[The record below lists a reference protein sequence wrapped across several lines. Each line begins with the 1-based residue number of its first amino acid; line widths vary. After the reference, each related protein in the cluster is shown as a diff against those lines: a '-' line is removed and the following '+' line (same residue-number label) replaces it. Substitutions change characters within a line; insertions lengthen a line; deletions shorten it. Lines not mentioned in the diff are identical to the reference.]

1 MKIKKFLF
9 ILIFFTSQFSFSQVE
24 NVPLNH
30 PVFTFL
36 KEMKVKRLIP
46 YIFEDVPNI
55 SRFQVKALLKKVDQQ
70 KEKLSTVEL
79 ELLNWHKLEFFEILD
94 TNNTTYFWNPDR
106 SFGETFSDVFT
117 TDNVK
122 FTYAYAEK
130 NASLFFEIIGHYQ
143 YGQLF
148 KPYINNSHLFDIGFR
163 IRGTVFEHLGYHAS
177 LIKGGAAGSREVAEI
192 IEPRLLHNFKWVE
205 DAENTGNYDVV
216 TGYVKYHTEPAED
229 MHISLQ
235 LGREPITAGY
245 GYGSKLVL
253 SGDNPL
259 MDFFQF
265 NFDYG
270 IVHLSSIHASTTGI
284 FYPNVDDR
292 YTKYW
297 SFNRLKFTFNYL
309 FDIGIGQSVVYAD
322 RGIELAYL
330 TPVGFYTFIE
340 HSTQNRDN
348 ANIYFDIQTGF
359 IDNLEFQAT
368 FFMDENILSNL
379 QDLDKYTNKTAY
391 QFGAFWYKAFTLNNL
406 ALILEYTRIR
416 PFVYSHFN
424 IKNTYT
430 AWETNLGQPIGP
442 NSDEIFT
449 KLTYNFSPKIR
460 LAIEYRHIRRG
471 ENVYDDEGNLI
482 KNVGGDV
489 FKSHGFNP
497 EDETAK
503 FLDGIRIDNDIV
515 EVGLRLEPVRDFIF
529 DVVYNYNI
537 ENNLTEGMK
546 SYLSYGYMRFS
557 FQL

>member
-9 ILIFFTSQFSFSQVE
+9 ILIVFTSQLSIAQVE

-36 KEMKVKRLIP
+36 KEMKVKRIIP
-46 YIFEDVPNI
+46 YIYEDIQNI
-55 SRFQVKALLKKVDQQ
+55 SWFQVRDLLKEIESK
-70 KEKLSTVEL
+70 KEKLSSIEL
-79 ELLNWHKLEFFEILD
+79 ELLNWHKLEFYEVLD
-94 TNNTTYFWNPDR
+94 TNNAAYFWNPNR
-106 SFGETFSDVFT
+106 RLGETFADVFT
-117 TDNVK
+117 TDDVK

-130 NASLFFEIIGHYQ
+130 NANLFFEIIGHYQ

-148 KPYINNSHLFDIGFR
+148 KPYINNAHLFDGGFR
-163 IRGTVFEHLGYHAS
+163 VRGTVFKHLGYTVS
-177 LIKGGAAGSREVAEI
+177 FIKGASAGKSEVAEI
-192 IEPRLLHNFKWVE
+192 IEPRLLHNFKWIE
-205 DAENTGNYDVV
+205 DAESLENYDVT

-235 LGREPITAGY
+235 LGREAITAGY

-253 SGDNPL
+253 SGDNPAL
-259 MDFFQF
+259 DFFQF

-270 IVHLSSIHASTTGI
+270 IFHLSSIHASTVGV
-284 FYPNVDDR
+284 FSPYKDDR

-297 SFNRLKFTFNYL
+297 AFNRLKFTFNNL
-309 FDIGIGQSVVYAD
+309 FDVGIGQSVVYSD

-330 TPVGFYTFIE
+330 TPVGIYTFIE
-340 HSTQNRDN
+340 HSIQDRDN
-348 ANIYFDIQTGF
+348 ANLYFDIQTGF
-359 IDNLEFQAT
+359 MDNIEFQAT
-368 FFMDENILSNL
+368 FFLDENILFQL
-379 QDLDKYTNKTAY
+379 DDLESYTNKTAY
-391 QFGAFWYKAFTLNNL
+391 QVGAFWYNAFTLNNL

-416 PFVYSHFN
+416 PYVYSHFN

-430 AWETNLGQPIGP
+430 SWETNLGHPIGP

-460 LAIEYRHIRRG
+460 LALEYRHIRRG
-471 ENVYDDEGNLI
+471 ENVHNDEGNLI

-489 FKSHGFNP
+489 FLGHGTDP
-497 EDETAK
+497 ENETAQ
-503 FLDGIRIDNDIV
+503 FLEGIRINNDIL
-515 EVGLRLEPVRDFIF
+515 EVKLRLEPVRDFIF

-546 SYLSYGYMRFS
+546 SYLSYGYIRFS
-557 FQL
+557 LQL

>member
-1 MKIKKFLF
+1 
-9 ILIFFTSQFSFSQVE
+9 
-24 NVPLNH
+24 
-30 PVFTFL
+30 
-36 KEMKVKRLIP
+36 
-46 YIFEDVPNI
+46 
-55 SRFQVKALLKKVDQQ
+55 
-70 KEKLSTVEL
+70 
-79 ELLNWHKLEFFEILD
+79 
-94 TNNTTYFWNPDR
+94 
-106 SFGETFSDVFT
+106 
-117 TDNVK
+117 
-122 FTYAYAEK
+122 
-130 NASLFFEIIGHYQ
+130 
-143 YGQLF
+143 
-148 KPYINNSHLFDIGFR
+148 
-163 IRGTVFEHLGYHAS
+163 
-177 LIKGGAAGSREVAEI
+177 
-192 IEPRLLHNFKWVE
+192 
-205 DAENTGNYDVV
+205 
-216 TGYVKYHTEPAED
+216 
-229 MHISLQ
+229 
-235 LGREPITAGY
+235 
-245 GYGSKLVL
+245 
-253 SGDNPL
+253 
-259 MDFFQF
+259 
-265 NFDYG
+265 
-270 IVHLSSIHASTTGI
+270 
-284 FYPNVDDR
+284 
-292 YTKYW
+292 
-297 SFNRLKFTFNYL
+297 
-309 FDIGIGQSVVYAD
+309 
-322 RGIELAYL
+322 
-330 TPVGFYTFIE
+330 
-340 HSTQNRDN
+340 
-348 ANIYFDIQTGF
+348 
-359 IDNLEFQAT
+359 
-368 FFMDENILSNL
+368 MDENILSNL